1 MDVLR
6 EIYYIKSVDNS
17 RLVPAID
24 PRQPRKLF
32 SVMGWVAVVF
42 VLAMYM
48 AWQRLAGVEDGYGLE
63 QIQQHHQALLETNR
77 KLRLEEAFLGDPV
90 RIDRIARSELGMAP
104 LAAHQ
109 IVTAGAPA
117 AAATPVVAQAR
128 PALSATKNVA
138 AAVPQ

>member
-1 MDVLR
+1 MDVFR

-24 PRQPRKLF
+24 PRQPRKLV

-42 VLAMYM
+42 VLAMYL
-48 AWQRLAGVEDGYGLE
+48 AWQRLAGVQDGYQLE
-63 QIQQHHQALLETNR
+63 QIQQQQQVLLEANR

-104 LAAHQ
+104 LAGRQ
-109 IVTAGAPA
+109 IVPAGAPA
-117 AAATPVVAQAR
+117 VAEASVVAQAR
-128 PALSATKNVA
+128 PSISATKNVA
-138 AAVPQ
+138 AVVPQ